1 MARIALITPDF
12 FNDKAQRLRLESTG
26 HLIIKNPDV
35 AQALEALL
43 SNPPDILIIQKGLE
57 GQLDQDVIKALKNN
71 LQLALL
77 PIILVV
83 SPKDLARGMNW
94 EDYPVDDLISNKAS
108 VEEII
113 TRVDLA
119 LARSHRIADNNPL
132 TMLPGN
138 SSILKGIQDILDSNE
153 PKAVCYVD
161 IDNFKPFNDRYGF
174 ARGDEVIRMVS
185 RILVNTVQEKAGADG
200 FVGHVGGDDFVFM
213 IPVKHTE
220 AVCREIIDNFSMLIP
235 LFIDEEDLDTG
246 YFKAR
251 DRQGHWQSFDLTS
264 LSIAV
269 IPATKAGYKHY
280 GEVAAAAALLKKEV
294 KRLPGSNFLVDRRRE
309 KDSK

>member
-1 MARIALITPDF
+1 MARIALITPDL
-12 FNDKAQRLRLESTG
+12 FNEKAQLLRFEATG
-26 HLIIKNPDV
+26 HLIIKNPNV
-35 AQALEALL
+35 SQALEALL
-43 SNPPDILIIQKGLE
+43 NNPPDILIIQKGLE
-57 GQLDQDVIKALKNN
+57 GQLDQDAIKALKNN

-83 SPKDLARGMNW
+83 SPRDLARGLDWSN
-94 EDYPVDDLISNKAS
+94 YPVDDLISNQAS

-113 TRVDLA
+113 TRVGLA

-153 PKAVCYVD
+153 PRAVCYVD

-185 RILVNTVQEKAGADG
+185 RILVNTVQERAGSDG

-213 IPVKHTE
+213 VSDEHVE
-220 AVCREIIDNFSMLIP
+220 AICKEIIDNFSMLMP
-235 LFIDEEDLDTG
+235 LFIDEEDLNAG
-246 YFKAR
+246 CFRAR
-251 DRQGHWQSFDLTS
+251 DRQGRWQSFDLTS

-280 GEVAAAAALLKKEV
+280 GEVAAAAALLKKKV
-294 KRLPGSNFLVDRRRE
+294 KKLPGSNFLIDRRKE
-309 KDSK
+309 KKG